1 MKKTVFINVEKARED
16 TRAIFKY
23 VDSDRSDGKTTAMI
37 RMAYDEFK
45 ATGKAAVCMRR
56 FVGALTK
63 TYMMT
68 ICDNLRV
75 VRPDCGKL
83 TFSGSA
89 KKEGISLAED
99 GKPFALFIPL
109 SRADGVK
116 GALDKKRIGNMYFD
130 EYTPLDGRYLKD
142 EVKLILSI
150 WETIDRRT
158 YTTTAWFFS
167 NHLATS
173 NPLLN
178 FFHVVPQNGISRWQN
193 GRFLMLRVANKGNRE
208 QMRMSPF
215 GELVEGTGYED
226 YAFEGGAL
234 NPVKRFVTPKHDK
247 TRLPFTIRCNGTYG
261 LYMGEYGLVVDVA
274 EPRAGE
280 KVYTVEK
287 NAGTQGGTHLSAN
300 ADLLHYLRVR
310 FLQSQITFANDLIL
324 YNCQD
329 LCKLLGAKL

>member
-1 MKKTVFINVEKARED
+1 MKKTVFIDVEKARAHP
-16 TRAIFKY
+16 RALYIY

-37 RMAYDEFK
+37 RMAYDDFHD
-45 ATGKAAVCMRR
+45 TGKTAVCVRR
-56 FVGALTK
+56 FVGALTSL
-63 TYMMT
+63 YMRT
-68 ICDNLRV
+68 ICNNLRK
-75 VRPDCGKL
+75 VRPNCGEL
-83 TFSGSA
+83 TFSGSP
-89 KKEGISLAED
+89 KRDGILLFED
-99 GKPFALFIPL
+99 KKPFALFIPL

-116 GALDKKRIGNMYFD
+116 GALDKDDYGNIYMD
-130 EYTPLDGRYLKD
+130 EYTPLDGRYIPR
-142 EVKLILSI
+142 EMTLINSL
-150 WETIDRRT
+150 WETVDRRHYNT
-158 YTTTAWFFS
+158 KFWFFS
-167 NHLATS
+167 NHLTTS
-173 NPLLN
+173 NPVLN
-178 FFHVVPQNGISRWQN
+178 FFRVIPRNGLSEWQN

-208 QMRMSPF
+208 QMRESPF
-215 GELVEGTGYED
+215 GELMRGTGYEE

-234 NPVKRFVTPKHDK
+234 HSVKRFVTPKHEK
-247 TRLPFTIRCNGTYG
+247 TRLPFTIRCNGIYG
-261 LYMGEYGLVVDVA
+261 LFTGEYGLVVDVA